1 MIELIA
7 SICGLPPASFKKFV
21 AEDSQYIFENDP
33 SFNAINLYDFFGR
46 SATVN
51 SYKECYYYV
60 ELGFEP
66 SKMTIYAYLQFVII
80 FVGLSAILYFMFS
93 KKESIMK
100 NLKSTFRSI
109 TSFSIKKSTMTSLF
123 VLFTAI
129 AEFFHI

>member
-66 SKMTIYAYLQFVII
+66 SKMTIYDYLQSVII

-93 KKESIMK
+93 KKESIIK
-100 NLKSTFRSI
+100 KLKSTMLL
-109 TSFSIKKSTMTSLF
+109 K
-123 VLFTAI
+123 
-129 AEFFHI
+129 